1 MSWNQ
6 RLDEARQAYESKDKD
21 AAAKAH
27 SPDMIMRAA
36 KEEHGSTSN
45 QYIGSIVYGGLDGVV
60 TTFAAISGVAGANL
74 TPSILLIVGLANLL
88 ADGFSMA
95 VGAYLSHKSE
105 SEYYDREEAR
115 EKWEM
120 ENFPE
125 GEKAELDAIYQKQGF
140 SVEEAKQMTEIVTK
154 DKKRWLQTMMQDE
167 LGLTKSDIN
176 PVRSSLTTFAAFALA
191 GLLPLIVFIIGVFT
205 PIAFNTSFYIAAGI
219 SALTLFGLGAAKV
232 KVTGL
237 NPVRS
242 GLEMLLVGGGAA
254 AVAYLV
260 GLLLKG
266 LGAG

>member
-1 MSWNQ
+1 MSINQ
-6 RLDEARQAYESKDKD
+6 RLEEAREAYQNKDKD
-21 AAAKAH
+21 ASAKAH
-27 SPDMIMRAA
+27 TPEVISKAA
-36 KEEHGSTSN
+36 QEEHGSTSN
-45 QYIGSIVYGGLDGVV
+45 QYIGSVVYGGLDGVV
-60 TTFAAISGVAGANL
+60 TTFAAVSGVAGANL
-74 TPSILLIVGLANLL
+74 KPSVLLIVGLANLL

-105 SEYYDREEAR
+105 REYYDREEAR

-125 GEKAELDAIYQKQGF
+125 GEKAELVAIYQKQGF
-140 SVEEAKQMTEIVTK
+140 ADEEAKQMTEIVTK
-154 DKKRWLQTMMQDE
+154 DKKRWLLTMMEDE
-167 LGLTKSDIN
+167 LGLMKSDFN
-176 PVRSSLTTFAAFALA
+176 PVRSSLLTFAAFATA
-191 GLLPLIVFIIGVFT
+191 GLLPLIVYIIGVFT
-205 PIAFNTSFYIAAGI
+205 PIAYNTSFFISAGL

-237 NPVRS
+237 KPVRS

-260 GLLLKG
+260 GVLLKG